1 MKLRGI
7 AKQLEQ
13 QGLMDA
19 RAAEMLAEESHKQGV
34 SCVSLLLESERFSAR
49 QIAQLLSAAYKLPY
63 FDLRVMDEAELLLD
77 LLPHDFMRK
86 RRLIP
91 LKKRGRTLYVG
102 ISDPLALDLVDQISF
117 QTAMVVN
124 FVVVEDDALTAL
136 LDADERQ
143 RTSAFDELGEA
154 NLDSLTF
161 ETETEQQQDDQAAGA
176 GADDAPIVRYI
187 NKVMVDAIKAE
198 ASDIHF
204 EPYEKF
210 YRIRIRQDGVLHE
223 IGRPPIS
230 VGMRLASRMKIMA
243 QLNITERRIPQDGRI
258 RLKLSKNHAID
269 FRVNTLPTLHGEKV
283 VLRLLDASQANLDL
297 DGLGMSP
304 AQNSAYKHAI
314 NRPYGMILVTG
325 PTGSGKTVTLYSAL
339 NQLNQPGTNICAAED
354 PVEIPL
360 PGINQVNINNKVGL
374 TFAHALRSFLR
385 QDPDIIMVGE
395 IRDLETAEIAVKA
408 AQTGHL
414 VFSTL
419 HTNDAPQTLTRLANM
434 GLPAYNI
441 AASVLLIMAQRL
453 IRKLCVHCKTPHPM
467 PPHALEEAGFNN
479 DEIEAGITVYKAVG
493 CPKCTDGYRGRTGIF
508 QVMPINEKIERLI
521 LEGGTTLQLDA
532 LARELGVHDLRRS
545 GLDKVRD
552 GITSLEE
559 INRVTL
565 E

>member
-1 MKLRGI
+1 MKLRGL
-7 AKQLEQ
+7 AKELER
-13 QGLMDA
+13 QGMLDG
-19 RAAEMLAEESHKQGV
+19 RAAEMLMAEALKQKT
-34 SCVSLLLESERFSAR
+34 SCVSLALESGQFSSR
-49 QIAQLLSAAYKLPY
+49 QIALMLSKAYRLPFLDLRAMAGEELPLGLLS
-63 FDLRVMDEAELLLD
+63 DE
-77 LLPHDFMRK
+77 FMRQ

-91 LKKRGRTLYVG
+91 LKRRGRNLFVG
-102 ISDPLALDLVDQISF
+102 ISDPLAMDLVDQISF
-117 QTAMVVN
+117 QTAMLVQ
-124 FVVVEDDALTAL
+124 FVFVEDDALSAR
-136 LDADERQ
+136 LDLEERLRTNQFGQLGDE
-143 RTSAFDELGEA
+143 
-154 NLDSLTF
+154 NLDNLSF
-161 ETETEQQQDDQAAGA
+161 ETDSDKVEEQTATGS
-176 GADDAPIVRYI
+176 DDAPIVRFI
-187 NKVMVDAIKAE
+187 NKVLVDAINAE

-204 EPYEKF
+204 EPYEKY

-258 RLKLSKNHAID
+258 RLKLSKNHAMD

-283 VLRLLDASQANLDL
+283 VLRLLDSSQANLDL
-297 DGLGMSP
+297 DKLGMT
-304 AQNSAYKHAI
+304 AEQNRLYRHAI
-314 NRPYGMILVTG
+314 SRPYGMILVTG

-339 NQLNQPGTNICAAED
+339 NQLNEPGINICAAED

-453 IRKLCVHCKTPHPM
+453 VRKLCSHCKAPHPM
-467 PPHALEEAGFNN
+467 PDHALEEAGFNAT
-479 DEIEAGITVYKAVG
+479 EIAAGITPYKAVG
-493 CPKCTDGYRGRTGIF
+493 CERCTDGYRGRTGIF
-508 QVMPINEKIERLI
+508 QVLPVNEQIERMI

-532 LARELGVHDLRRS
+532 LAHELGFWDLRRS
-545 GLDKVRD
+545 GLEKVKD
-552 GITSLEE
+552 GTTSLDE

-565 E
+565 D